1 MMWSII
7 ALFIAA
13 VTAFIFLRGNRKR
26 KQGMTP
32 ELKITLAIWLC
43 IIISMLFIMKKG

>member
-1 MMWSII
+1 MWSII

-13 VTAFIFLRGNRKR
+13 VTVFLYLRGNRKR

-32 ELKITLAIWLC
+32 EFKIILAIWLC
-43 IIISMLFIMKKG
+43 IIISMIFIMKKG